1 MSLKLDGKK
10 LSLEI
15 EERLRNYILTN
26 KTIAKRNP
34 GLAVIRIGEDPAS
47 GVYVGNKEKACSRV
61 GIKSYIFHLKD
72 TVEQKEVEQL
82 LNKLNLDNNIDGM
95 LLQLPISK
103 KFDEQRLISF
113 INPEKDVDG
122 LNEQNI
128 GKLVKNEQAMR
139 SCTPAGIVNLLKSQ
153 NIKIE
158 GKKIVVIGRSLLVGK
173 PLSLMLLNLNAT
185 VTITHSKTINLNK
198 ICKEADILI
207 AAAGKPNLIDSSF
220 VKEGAV
226 IIDVGIHRLTSSDK
240 SKTRLC
246 GDVLLEDVIPKVFAY
261 TPVPGGVGPMT
272 VTMLLVNTIFS
283 WQKQFGLSSTLN
295 DLLPWCWT
303 NDSNNVTSKYYFQ
316 LAKTIWFIINS

>member
-226 IIDVGIHRLTSSDK
+226 IIDVGIHRLTTSDK

-272 VTMLLVNTIFS
+272 VTMLLVNTISS

-295 DLLPWCWT
+295 DLL
-303 NDSNNVTSKYYFQ
+303 S
-316 LAKTIWFIINS
+316 

>member
-15 EERLRNYILTN
+15 EERLKNYIQIN

-72 TVEQKEVEQL
+72 SVEQKEVEQL

-113 INPEKDVDG
+113 INPGKDVDG

-128 GKLVKNEQAMR
+128 GKLVKNEPAMR
-139 SCTPAGIVNLLKSQ
+139 SCTPAGIINLLRSQ
-153 NIKIE
+153 NIEIE

-185 VTITHSKTINLNK
+185 VTMTHSKTINLNK

-226 IIDVGIHRLTSSDK
+226 IIDVGIHRLKSSDK
-240 SKTRLC
+240 SKNRLC

-272 VTMLLVNTIFS
+272 VTMLLVNTISS

-295 DLLPWCWT
+295 DLQP
-303 NDSNNVTSKYYFQ
+303 
-316 LAKTIWFIINS
+316 

>member
-15 EERLRNYILTN
+15 EERLNNYISRN
-26 KTIAKRNP
+26 KKIAKRSP

-47 GVYVGNKEKACSRV
+47 GVYVNNKEKACLRV
-61 GIKSYIFHLKD
+61 GIKSFIFHLKD
-72 TVEQKEVEQL
+72 NVEQKEVEQL
-82 LNKLNLDNNIDGM
+82 INKLNFDQNIDGM
-95 LLQLPISK
+95 LLQLPIPK

-113 INPEKDVDG
+113 IKPSKDVDG
-122 LNEQNI
+122 LNEKNI
-128 GKLVKNEQAMR
+128 GKLVKNEPSMR
-139 SCTPAGIVNLLKSQ
+139 SCTPAGIINLLRSH
-153 NIKIE
+153 NITIE

-173 PLSLMLLNLNAT
+173 PLSLMLLNLNGT
-185 VTITHSKTINLNK
+185 VTITHSKTLNLNQ

-207 AAAGKPNLIDSSF
+207 AAAGKPNLVNSSF

-226 IIDVGIHRLTSSDK
+226 IIDVGIHRLNSSANNK
-240 SKTRLC
+240 PRLC

-283 WQKQFGLSSTLN
+283 WQKQFDLSSSLN
-295 DLLPWCWT
+295 DLMP
-303 NDSNNVTSKYYFQ
+303 
-316 LAKTIWFIINS
+316 

>member
-113 INPEKDVDG
+113 INPKKDVDG

-226 IIDVGIHRLTSSDK
+226 IIDVGIHRLTTSDK

-272 VTMLLVNTIFS
+272 VTMLLVNTISS

-295 DLLPWCWT
+295 DLL
-303 NDSNNVTSKYYFQ
+303 S
-316 LAKTIWFIINS
+316 

>member
-226 IIDVGIHRLTSSDK
+226 IIDVGIHRLTTSDK

-295 DLLPWCWT
+295 DLLP
-303 NDSNNVTSKYYFQ
+303 
-316 LAKTIWFIINS
+316 

>member
-10 LSLEI
+10 LSLEV
-15 EERLRNYILTN
+15 EERLRNYILIN
-26 KTIAKRNP
+26 KTITKRNP

-61 GIKSYIFHLKD
+61 GIKSHIFHLKNK
-72 TVEQKEVEQL
+72 VAQKEVEQL
-82 LNKLNLDNNIDGM
+82 LNKLNLDNDIDGI

-128 GKLVKNEQAMR
+128 GKLVKNEQGMR

-185 VTITHSKTINLNK
+185 VTITHSKTVNLNK

-295 DLLPWCWT
+295 DLLP
-303 NDSNNVTSKYYFQ
+303 
-316 LAKTIWFIINS
+316 

>member
-15 EERLRNYILTN
+15 EERLKNYIQIN

-72 TVEQKEVEQL
+72 SVEQKEVEQL
-82 LNKLNLDNNIDGM
+82 LNKLNLDNDIDGM

-113 INPEKDVDG
+113 INPGKDVDG

-128 GKLVKNEQAMR
+128 GKLVKNEPAMR
-139 SCTPAGIVNLLKSQ
+139 SCTPAGIINLLRSQ
-153 NIKIE
+153 NIEIE
-158 GKKIVVIGRSLLVGK
+158 GKRIVVIGRSLLVGK

-185 VTITHSKTINLNK
+185 VTMTHSKTINLNK
-198 ICKEADILI
+198 ICKKADILI

-226 IIDVGIHRLTSSDK
+226 IIDVGIHRLKSSDK
-240 SKTRLC
+240 SKNRLC

-272 VTMLLVNTIFS
+272 VTMLLVNTISS
-283 WQKQFGLSSTLN
+283 WQKHFGLSSTLN
-295 DLLPWCWT
+295 DLQP
-303 NDSNNVTSKYYFQ
+303 
-316 LAKTIWFIINS
+316 

>member
-15 EERLRNYILTN
+15 EERLKNYIHFN

-82 LNKLNLDNNIDGM
+82 LNKLNLDNAIDGM

-103 KFDEQRLISF
+103 RFDEQRLISN

-128 GKLVKNEQAMR
+128 GKLVKNEPAMR
-139 SCTPAGIVNLLKSQ
+139 SCTPAGIINLLRSQ
-153 NIKIE
+153 NIEIE

-185 VTITHSKTINLNK
+185 VTMTHSKTINLNK

-226 IIDVGIHRLTSSDK
+226 IIDVGIHRLKSSDK
-240 SKTRLC
+240 SKNRLC

-272 VTMLLVNTIFS
+272 VTMLLVNTISS

-295 DLLPWCWT
+295 DLQP
-303 NDSNNVTSKYYFQ
+303 
-316 LAKTIWFIINS
+316 

>member
-15 EERLRNYILTN
+15 EEKLKKDIQSNINST
-26 KTIAKRNP
+26 KRPP

-47 GVYVGNKEKACSRV
+47 GVYVRNKERACSRV
-61 GIKSYIFHLKD
+61 GIKSFIFHLKD
-72 TVEQKEVEQL
+72 KVEQKEVEQL
-82 LNKLNLDNNIDGM
+82 ITKLNHDKDIDGM
-95 LLQLPISK
+95 LLQLPIPK
-103 KFDEQRLISF
+103 KFDEQKLISQ
-113 INPEKDVDG
+113 INPDKDVDG

-128 GKLVKNEQAMR
+128 GKLVKNEPAMR

-153 NIKIE
+153 NITIE

-173 PLSLMLLNLNAT
+173 PISLMLLNLNGT

-207 AAAGKPNLIDSSF
+207 AAAGKPNLIDASF

-226 IIDVGIHRLTSSDK
+226 VIDVGIHRLTSSDK

-283 WQKQFGLSSTLN
+283 WQKQFALSSTLN
-295 DLLPWCWT
+295 DLLP
-303 NDSNNVTSKYYFQ
+303 
-316 LAKTIWFIINS
+316 

>member
-15 EERLRNYILTN
+15 EERLNEYISSN
-26 KTIAKRNP
+26 KRIAKRAP

-47 GVYVGNKEKACSRV
+47 GVYVNNKEKACSRV
-61 GIKSYIFHLKD
+61 GIKSFIFHLKNN
-72 TVEQKEVEQL
+72 VEQKEVEQL
-82 LNKLNLDNNIDGM
+82 INKLNFDKDIDGM
-95 LLQLPISK
+95 LLQLPIPK
-103 KFDEQRLISF
+103 NFDEQSLISH
-113 INPEKDVDG
+113 INPSKDVDG
-122 LNEQNI
+122 LNEINI
-128 GKLVKNEQAMR
+128 GKLVKNEPAMR
-139 SCTPAGIVNLLKSQ
+139 SCTPAGIINLLRSQ

-173 PLSLMLLNLNAT
+173 PLSLMLLNLNGT
-185 VTITHSKTINLNK
+185 VTMTHSKTLNLKK

-220 VKEGAV
+220 VKDGSV
-226 IIDVGIHRLTSSDK
+226 IIDVGIHRLKSSNENK
-240 SKTRLC
+240 SRLC

-295 DLLPWCWT
+295 DLLP
-303 NDSNNVTSKYYFQ
+303 
-316 LAKTIWFIINS
+316 

>member
-82 LNKLNLDNNIDGM
+82 LNKLNLDNDIDGM

-295 DLLPWCWT
+295 DLLP
-303 NDSNNVTSKYYFQ
+303 
-316 LAKTIWFIINS
+316 

>member
-95 LLQLPISK
+95 LLQLPIAK

-113 INPEKDVDG
+113 INPKKDVDG

-185 VTITHSKTINLNK
+185 VTITHSKTLNLNK

-226 IIDVGIHRLTSSDK
+226 IIDVGIHRLTTSDK

-272 VTMLLVNTIFS
+272 VTMLLVNTISS

-295 DLLPWCWT
+295 DLL
-303 NDSNNVTSKYYFQ
+303 S
-316 LAKTIWFIINS
+316 

>member
-226 IIDVGIHRLTSSDK
+226 IIDVGIHRLTSSEK

-295 DLLPWCWT
+295 DLLP
-303 NDSNNVTSKYYFQ
+303 
-316 LAKTIWFIINS
+316 

>member
-15 EERLRNYILTN
+15 EERLKNYIQTN

-34 GLAVIRIGEDPAS
+34 GLAVIRIGEDPAI

-72 TVEQKEVEQL
+72 SVDQKEVEQL
-82 LNKLNLDNNIDGM
+82 LNKLNLDNDIDGM

-103 KFDEQRLISF
+103 KFDEQRLISY
-113 INPEKDVDG
+113 INPGKDVDG

-128 GKLVKNEQAMR
+128 GKLVKNEPAMR
-139 SCTPAGIVNLLKSQ
+139 SCTPAGIINLLRSQ
-153 NIKIE
+153 NIEIE

-185 VTITHSKTINLNK
+185 VTMTHSKTINLNK

-226 IIDVGIHRLTSSDK
+226 IIDVGIHRLKSSDK
-240 SKTRLC
+240 SKNRLC
-246 GDVLLEDVIPKVFAY
+246 GDVLLEDVISKVFAY

-272 VTMLLVNTIFS
+272 VTMLLVNTISS

-295 DLLPWCWT
+295 DLQP
-303 NDSNNVTSKYYFQ
+303 
-316 LAKTIWFIINS
+316 

>member
-15 EERLRNYILTN
+15 EERLKNYIQIN

-61 GIKSYIFHLKD
+61 GIKSYIYHLKD
-72 TVEQKEVEQL
+72 SVDQKEVEQL
-82 LNKLNLDNNIDGM
+82 LNKLNLDNDIDGI

-103 KFDEQRLISF
+103 KFDEQRLISH
-113 INPEKDVDG
+113 INPGKDVDG

-128 GKLVKNEQAMR
+128 GKLVKNEPAMR
-139 SCTPAGIVNLLKSQ
+139 SCTPAGIINLLRSQ
-153 NIKIE
+153 KIEIE

-185 VTITHSKTINLNK
+185 VTMTHSKTINLNK

-207 AAAGKPNLIDSSF
+207 AAAGKPNLVDSSF

-226 IIDVGIHRLTSSDK
+226 IIDVGIHRLKSSDK
-240 SKTRLC
+240 SKIRLC

-261 TPVPGGVGPMT
+261 TPVPGGIGPMT
-272 VTMLLVNTIFS
+272 VTMLLVNTISS

-295 DLLPWCWT
+295 DLQP
-303 NDSNNVTSKYYFQ
+303 
-316 LAKTIWFIINS
+316 

>member
-72 TVEQKEVEQL
+72 SVEQKEVEQL
-82 LNKLNLDNNIDGM
+82 LNKLNLDNDIDGM

-113 INPEKDVDG
+113 INPGKDVDG

-128 GKLVKNEQAMR
+128 GKLVKNEPAMR
-139 SCTPAGIVNLLKSQ
+139 SCTPAGIINLLRSQ
-153 NIKIE
+153 NIEIE

-185 VTITHSKTINLNK
+185 VTMTHSKTINLNK

-226 IIDVGIHRLTSSDK
+226 IIDVGIHRLESSDK
-240 SKTRLC
+240 SKNRLC

-272 VTMLLVNTIFS
+272 VTMLLVNTISS

-295 DLLPWCWT
+295 DLQP
-303 NDSNNVTSKYYFQ
+303 
-316 LAKTIWFIINS
+316 

>member
-15 EERLRNYILTN
+15 EERLKNYIQIN

-72 TVEQKEVEQL
+72 SVEQKEVEQL
-82 LNKLNLDNNIDGM
+82 LNKLNLDNDIDGM

-103 KFDEQRLISF
+103 KFDEQRLISN

-128 GKLVKNEQAMR
+128 GKLVKNEPAMR
-139 SCTPAGIVNLLKSQ
+139 SCTPAGIINLLRSQ
-153 NIKIE
+153 NIEIE

-185 VTITHSKTINLNK
+185 VTMTHSKTINLNK

-226 IIDVGIHRLTSSDK
+226 IIDVGIHRLKSSDK
-240 SKTRLC
+240 SKNRLC

-272 VTMLLVNTIFS
+272 VTMLLVNTISS

-295 DLLPWCWT
+295 DLQP
-303 NDSNNVTSKYYFQ
+303 
-316 LAKTIWFIINS
+316 